1 MKKYISLLIA
11 AVMAICCL
19 AGCSQKNSDIS
30 TENTTELK
38 VVTTIFPE
46 YDWVRQI
53 AGDQISNIDLT
64 MLLDN
69 GVDLHSYQPTADD
82 IMKISDCDILYM
94 LAENQMNG
102 LRMP

>member
-38 VVTTIFPE
+38 VVTTIFP
-46 YDWVRQI
+46 
-53 AGDQISNIDLT
+53 
-64 MLLDN
+64 
-69 GVDLHSYQPTADD
+69 
-82 IMKISDCDILYM
+82 
-94 LAENQMNG
+94 
-102 LRMP
+102 